1 MLARVVLEEQLKEAE
16 VIATQRTDEYIGA
29 CLFVSEYLFSL
40 GVPSARQGSRIVL
53 LLVPAAASNVLLKDM
68 AGAVDRS
75 DALRDLRTLRSLRPL
90 VQVAVPGRHQYRGR
104 RRKYLQDYLTP
115 LPLPIVRCLG
125 ANLTT
130 PCGAS
135 SVRRPLTTGAGVEV
149 TWSLLITPCI
159 VLVDGVLIA
168 VYNSV
173 V

>member
-1 MLARVVLEEQLKEAE
+1 M
-16 VIATQRTDEYIGA
+16 
-29 CLFVSEYLFSL
+29 
-40 GVPSARQGSRIVL
+40 
-53 LLVPAAASNVLLKDM
+53 LLVPAAASNVLIKDM

-90 VQVAVPGRHQYRGR
+90 VQVAVPGRRQYIGR

-125 ANLTT
+125 ANLAT

-135 SVRRPLTTGAGVEV
+135 SFRRPLTTGAGVEA
-149 TWSLLITPCI
+149 TWSHLVTPCM
-159 VLVDGVLIA
+159 VLVDGVLIV
-168 VYNSV
+168 VYASV

>member
-1 MLARVVLEEQLKEAE
+1 
-16 VIATQRTDEYIGA
+16 
-29 CLFVSEYLFSL
+29 
-40 GVPSARQGSRIVL
+40 
-53 LLVPAAASNVLLKDM
+53 M

-90 VQVAVPGRHQYRGR
+90 VQVAVPGRHQYRVE

-125 ANLTT
+125 ANLAT

-135 SVRRPLTTGAGVEV
+135 SFRIPLPAGAGVEA
-149 TWSLLITPCI
+149 TWSHLITPCM
-159 VLVDGVLIA
+159 VLVDGVLIV
-168 VYNSV
+168 VYTSV